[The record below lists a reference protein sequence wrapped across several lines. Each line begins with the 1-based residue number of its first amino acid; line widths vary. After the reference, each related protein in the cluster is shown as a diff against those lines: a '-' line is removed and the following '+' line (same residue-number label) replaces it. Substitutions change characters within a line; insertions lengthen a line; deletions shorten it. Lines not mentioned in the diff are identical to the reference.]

1 MNLLNVIIL
10 GIVEGISEFLPI
22 SSTYHLIITSWIIG
36 VSETEFV
43 KLFQVVIQVGAILSV
58 VLLYWKEIIS
68 SKSLLAKLIISFIPT
83 GIVGLFFYKV
93 IKNVFFEN
101 LIASTL
107 VFITVGI
114 VFVLIEK
121 AIKEEKITI
130 NKKLKE
136 LTIWQ
141 AIFIGLFQACAIVP
155 GVSRSGA
162 VLIGMLI
169 FGYNR
174 NDSAKYSFMLSI
186 PTISAAALF
195 DLVKSREVLMVD
207 QSQYL
212 ILLIGAIIAFISAY
226 FGVLWLIKYL
236 QNHSLVIFG
245 WYRIGL
251 GILLLFGLLT
261 SS

>member
-36 VSETEFV
+36 VNETEFV
-43 KLFQVVIQVGAILSV
+43 KLFQVVIQAGAIFAV
-58 VLLYWKEIIS
+58 VLLYWKEIITNR
-68 SKSLLAKLIISFIPT
+68 SLLIKLIISFVPT
-83 GIVGLFFYKV
+83 GIVGLILYKV
-93 IKNVFFEN
+93 IKSVFFEN
-101 LIASTL
+101 LIATTL
-107 VFITVGI
+107 VFIIVGI
-114 VFVLIEK
+114 VFILVEK

-130 NKKLKE
+130 KKNLNE

-141 AIFIGLFQACAIVP
+141 AIFIGLFQACAVIP

-174 NDSAKYSFMLSI
+174 NESAKYSFMLSI
-186 PTISAAALF
+186 PTISVAALF
-195 DLVKSREVLMVD
+195 DLIKSREVLMMD

-212 ILLIGAIIAFISAY
+212 TLLIGAITAFISAY

-236 QNHSLVIFG
+236 QSHSLVIFG

-251 GILLLFGLLT
+251 GILLIAALVA
-261 SS
+261 